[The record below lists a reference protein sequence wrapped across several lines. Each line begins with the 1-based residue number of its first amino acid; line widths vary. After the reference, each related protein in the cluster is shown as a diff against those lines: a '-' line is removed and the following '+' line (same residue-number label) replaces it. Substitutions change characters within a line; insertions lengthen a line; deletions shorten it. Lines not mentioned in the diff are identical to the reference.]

1 MLDKQIDFFGFIVCF
16 ENPALRTGSQ
26 KETLALSCFL
36 CLTRPGKTKP
46 PVSRVVVYFPDGRGR
61 EIRVR

>member
-16 ENPALRTGSQ
+16 ENPALRS
-26 KETLALSCFL
+26 
-36 CLTRPGKTKP
+36 KTKP